1 LLLRGLSRLNA
12 ALNQG
17 VDAGMPISDT
27 REILVQLYAYADFP
41 RSVNAFGE

>member
-1 LLLRGLSRLNA
+1 LLQRGLSRLNA

-17 VDAGMPISDT
+17 GDAGMPISDNK
-27 REILVQLYAYADFP
+27 EILVQLYAYAGFP